1 MNLAE
6 CLSNADIATLR
17 AIADNYQLSCS
28 RHSKLALMQEILY
41 LFRSKQFVADRI
53 DDWKRGHEEVF
64 VRLGLESRQ
73 VYSAEELS
81 GMFRRCRDNA
91 STALEQGERQG
102 WLYPTTRD
110 SGRLQYCVPTEL
122 HKVMQNETIRVFY
135 SNIHQSEIGP
145 LTYRE
150 ADYALARDADLF
162 LQYLARHEVP
172 LTTGGSM
179 YKRHLERILDL
190 FEVPET
196 PLEGGWRF
204 GYGRRF
210 YDYPDRF
217 ALLYDFAY
225 ANQLIEEGR
234 DGVLRTTESAIGW
247 QGIAHGQKQ
256 RSLLQFYVSSYRRPI
271 PRLPQIVRMMSLAPP
286 NRWLASESFLAT
298 CGDMVSEYY
307 YDSRDS
313 VWNRRILG
321 MLCHLG
327 VIRVGDDENGKTWF
341 QTTKLG
347 QQLLTQG
354 TVAAAADTQP
364 DPRRVLIVQPN
375 FEIFAASA
383 EPVVIA
389 EITALA
395 ELKQGGPLQV
405 YRLTKETV
413 KHGLA
418 AGKSVS
424 SWLQRVQSYSQTPIP
439 GNVERTLI
447 EWESQY
453 QSQTDTATDS
463 LSS

>member
-17 AIADNYQLSCS
+17 AIADNYDLSCS

-41 LFRSKQFVADRI
+41 LFRSRKFVADRI
-53 DDWKRGHEEVF
+53 IDWKAGHEEVF

-73 VYSAEELS
+73 MYSAEELA
-81 GMFRRCRDNA
+81 GMFRRCKDNA
-91 STALEQGERQG
+91 AAALEQGERQG

-110 SGRLQYCVPTEL
+110 SGRLQYCVPTEI
-122 HKVMQNETIRVFY
+122 HKVMQDETIRVFY
-135 SNIHQSEIGP
+135 SNIDQSELGP

-150 ADYALARDADLF
+150 SDFALVRDADLF
-162 LQYLARHEVP
+162 LQYLDRHEVP

-179 YKRHLERILDL
+179 YKKHIEKILEL

-217 ALLYDFAY
+217 ALIYDYAY
-225 ANQLIEEGR
+225 ANQFIEEGR
-234 DGVLRTTESAIGW
+234 DGFLRTTDAALRW
-247 QGIAHGQKQ
+247 QGISLSHRQK
-256 RSLLQFYVSSYRRPI
+256 SMLQFYISSYRRPV
-271 PRLPQIVRMMSLAPP
+271 PRLPQIVRMMSLASAD
-286 NRWLASESFLAT
+286 RWLDSESFLVN
-298 CGDMVSEYY
+298 CGEMVSEYY
-307 YDSRDS
+307 YDSREV
-313 VWNRRILG
+313 VWNARILS

-327 VIRVGDDENGKTWF
+327 VIRVGEDENEKSWF

-354 TVAAAADTQP
+354 TVAAASDTQP

-383 EPVVIA
+383 EPVVMSEIA
-389 EITALA
+389 ALA

-405 YRLTKETV
+405 YRLSKETV
-413 KHGLA
+413 RNGLT
-418 AGKSVS
+418 AGKTVS
-424 SWLQRVQSYSQTPIP
+424 AWLQYVQTYSQTPIP

-447 EWESQY
+447 EWESEY
-453 QSQTDTATDS
+453 QSQINANADS